1 MAKIFVTLALVL
13 LASFCFAA
21 QPNLVVTSS
30 VYESSHVLMTTHGE
44 LYSIVVNYHTA
55 ALRSIMIFDGTAV
68 PSDGVTSACGTSHP
82 HTAGCLLWCVE
93 GDTQGGG
100 AVESNVSH
108 SWGNVPLIFD
118 VGAVVVASTNTAGCA
133 NLTADTPNEWFSAQ
147 IDL

>member
-1 MAKIFVTLALVL
+1 MAKIVFTLALVL
-13 LASFCFAA
+13 LASIGFAA
-21 QPNLVVTSS
+21 QPNQTVSSS
-30 VYESSHVLMTTHGE
+30 VYESSHILTAAHGE
-44 LYSIVVNYHTA
+44 LYSIMVNYHTA
-55 ALRSIMIFDGTAV
+55 ALRSVMIFDGTAV
-68 PSDGVTSACGTSHP
+68 PSNGATSSCGITHP
-82 HTAGCLLWCVE
+82 HTAGCLLWCAE

-100 AVESNVSH
+100 AVESNVTH